1 MKNKTNINEYHR
13 LPILDGLEILNA
25 NSCTLDFPFH
35 AHDTFNISL
44 ILKNT
49 FNTKLTDR
57 NLQAPVGTICI
68 TNAKEVHATPCD
80 NYIGNSF
87 FTFYVSPDVIKK
99 LNKNKDAF
107 FKDNIIYDQNIFSE
121 LYYLSLNLK
130 KTDIQFEERLKS
142 ALTSLISKYSDNKR
156 NSKKRKQLF
165 QSFINNESFDT
176 FSLNQTASKFG
187 ISKYKFIRLF
197 KQETGLTPNNFVL
210 LKKIE
215 QSKEMLKN
223 GNPIFDV
230 AIDCGFYDNSHF
242 YKNFKRFIGVNPIEY
257 QNAFLSV

>member
-1 MKNKTNINEYHR
+1 MKNKTDINEYYQI
-13 LPILDGLEILNA
+13 PILDGLELLNA
-25 NSCTLDFPFH
+25 KSCTFDFPFH

-57 NLQAPVGTICI
+57 HLKAPVGTICI

-99 LNKNKDAF
+99 LNNGQDVF
-107 FKDNIIYDQNIFSE
+107 FKDNIIYDHNIFSE
-121 LYYLSLNLK
+121 LYFLSLNLNQRS
-130 KTDIQFEERLKS
+130 IQFEKRLKS
-142 ALTSLISKYSDNKR
+142 ALTSLISKYSYNKE
-156 NSKKRKQLF
+156 NSNETKQLF
-165 QSFINNESFDT
+165 QSFINNESIDA
-176 FSLNQTASKFG
+176 FSLSQTASQFG

-197 KQETGLTPNNFVL
+197 KQETGLTPNNFIL

-215 QSKEMLKN
+215 QSKQMLKS

-242 YKNFKRFIGVNPIEY
+242 YKNFKRFIGVNPLEF
-257 QNAFLSV
+257 QNAFCSV

>member
-13 LPILDGLEILNA
+13 LPILDGLELLNA

-35 AHDTFNISL
+35 AHETLNISL

-68 TNAKEVHATPCD
+68 TNSNEIHATPCD
-80 NYIGNSF
+80 KLVGNSF
-87 FTFYVSPDVIKK
+87 FTFYVSSDVIKK
-99 LNKNKDAF
+99 LNKNQNVI
-107 FKDNIIYDQNIFSE
+107 FKDKIIYDQNIFNE
-121 LYYLSLNLK
+121 LYFLSLNFNNN
-130 KTDIQFEERLKS
+130 IHFENKLKS
-142 ALTSLISKYSDNKR
+142 ALKILITKYSTVKEISYNKNR
-156 NSKKRKQLF
+156 LF
-165 QSFINNESFDT
+165 QNFLDSTSFDT
-176 FSLNQTASKFG
+176 FSLIDTASQFG

-197 KQETGLTPNNFVL
+197 KQETGLTPNNFIL

-242 YKNFKRFIGVNPIEY
+242 YKNFKRFIGVNPLEF
-257 QNAFLSV
+257 QNAFFSV

>member
-1 MKNKTNINEYHR
+1 LKNKTNVNEYHR
-13 LPILDGLEILNA
+13 LPILDGLELLNA
-25 NSCTLDFPFH
+25 KSCTFDFPFH
-35 AHDTFNISL
+35 THDTFNISL

-57 NLQAPVGTICI
+57 ILQAPVGTICI
-68 TNAKEVHATPCD
+68 TNSKEVHATPCD
-80 NYIGNSF
+80 NHIGNSF
-87 FTFYVSPDVIKK
+87 FTFYVSPDIIKS
-99 LNKNKDAF
+99 LNNNQYVY
-107 FKDNIIYDQNIFSE
+107 FKDNIVYDQNIFSE
-121 LYYLSLNLK
+121 LYILSLNFK
-130 KTDIQFEERLKS
+130 KSNIQFEKRLKS
-142 ALTSLISKYSDNKR
+142 ALTSLILKYSY
-156 NSKKRKQLF
+156 KKEISYGTKQLF
-165 QSFINNESFDT
+165 QSFINNTTFDT
-176 FSLNQTASKFG
+176 FSLSKTASQFG

-197 KQETGLTPNNFVL
+197 RQETGLTPNNFIL

-242 YKNFKRFIGVNPIEY
+242 YKNFKRFIGVNPLEF